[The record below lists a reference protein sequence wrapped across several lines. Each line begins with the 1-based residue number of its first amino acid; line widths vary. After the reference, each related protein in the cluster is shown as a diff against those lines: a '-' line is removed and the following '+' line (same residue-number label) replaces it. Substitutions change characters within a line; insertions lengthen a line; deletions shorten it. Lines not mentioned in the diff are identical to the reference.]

1 MNDVPAVLGLD
12 GLTFPALVAALF
24 VIVLFRAQGTYWLG
38 RAVTASAVRLRRGH
52 DHDHDPVRSPTWWT
66 RVVFAVERW
75 SHGPGGR
82 RAVAL
87 VHRWGPLAVTLSFF
101 TVGIQTAVNAA
112 AGLTRMAY
120 GRYLLA
126 MIPGCAAW
134 ALIYA
139 TVGFAAFYGAVAL
152 ATRSPWALG
161 AAIASMLAGLAGLAW
176 LAARR
181 RRRTEKRNAAASPTP
196 LPDGAPQG

>member
-38 RAVTASAVRLRRGH
+38 RAVTASAVRLRRGREQ
-52 DHDHDPVRSPTWWT
+52 DHDPVRSPTWWT

-75 SHGPGGR
+75 SYGPGGR

-126 MIPGCAAW
+126 MVPGCVAW

-152 ATRSPWALG
+152 AARSPWALG
-161 AAIASMLAGLAGLAW
+161 AAIAGLLAGLAW

-181 RRRTEKRNAAASPTP
+181 RRRSERRHAVARPTS
-196 LPDGAPQG
+196 LPDGPPQA